1 MAKKNVRDEPL
12 KPQVSENEQMSD
24 IVFILDKMELI
35 LQAVSKIG
43 KDGKYST
50 VPADKE
56 HSNSFLK
63 IDRYANMFENFVK
76 NFWSQLKDP
85 TRFGILSVKADTL
98 DSPEVKQAIE
108 DLAAGKQTKA
118 VEDFLKKYEIVPRD
132 KENQSINN
140 QNQEEMAKKNQTQ
153 QQAAPE
159 TGQQPQQQPQ
169 YRYNE
174 SMINWE
180 ELKNFGLSRE
190 YLMERGLL
198 DQMLRGYKTNQV
210 VPISMNFGSAVLRT
224 DARLSF
230 QQSVGGPIVLGI
242 HGIRQKPELERP
254 YFGHIFSEEDKKNL
268 LETGN
273 MGRVVELK
281 GRNGEYIPSFI
292 SIDKLTNEV
301 VAMRAENAY
310 IPQEIKGVKLTDQEI
325 NDLREGKKVFIEGM
339 ISNNGKEFDAHIQ
352 VNAERRGIEYIFE
365 NDKLFNRQSLGGVEL
380 TKQQIED
387 LNAGKAIFVE
397 GMERKDG
404 ELFSSYVKLD
414 EATGRPSYTRY
425 NPDSPEGARE
435 IYIPNEIG
443 GVKIT
448 AEEQQQLREGKVIFL
463 NDMVNRK
470 GEEFSSF
477 IKADLETGRLSYS
490 RTPDGFEQRAEF
502 KIPEKVW
509 DVKLTRN
516 QRADLQ
522 SGKAVLVEGIKGYDG
537 KTISQYVKANFNQG
551 RLDFYNENPD
561 RKRDA
566 SQRNVVANAQKQG
579 QEQAGRKSKGASI
592 A

>member
-1 MAKKNVRDEPL
+1 MEKKNVRDEPL
-12 KPQVSENEQMSD
+12 EGSVENVQLSD
-24 IVFILDKMELI
+24 IVFILDKMELL
-35 LQAVSKIG
+35 LQAISEIDKNG
-43 KDGKYST
+43 GYKT
-50 VPADKE
+50 VPADKK
-56 HSNSFLK
+56 HRNSFLK
-63 IDRYANMFENFVK
+63 IDRFAGMFENFLK

-85 TRFGILSVKADTL
+85 TRFGILSVKEDRL
-98 DSPEVKQAIE
+98 DDPKVREAIE
-108 DLAAGKQTKA
+108 DIAAGKRTKA
-118 VEDFLKKYEIVPRD
+118 VEDFLKKYEIVPRS
-132 KENQSINN
+132 KENQSINH
-140 QNQEEMAKKNQTQ
+140 QNQEEMAKKNETQ

-159 TGQQPQQQPQ
+159 TAQQPQ

-180 ELKNFGLSRE
+180 QLKNFGLSRE
-190 YLMERGLL
+190 YLQERGLL

-242 HGIRQKPELERP
+242 HGIRQKPELDRP

-281 GRNGEYIPSFI
+281 GRGGEYIPSFI

-301 VAMRAENAY
+301 VAMRAENAF
-310 IPQEIKGVKLTDQEI
+310 IPKEIKGVKLTEQEQ

-339 ISNNGKEFDAHIQ
+339 ISNSGKEFDAYIQ
-352 VNAERRGIEYIFE
+352 ISAERRGIEYIFE
-365 NDKLFNRQSLGGVEL
+365 NDKLFNRQRLGGVEL
-380 TKQQIED
+380 TQKQVED
-387 LNAGKAIFVE
+387 LNAGRAIFVE

-435 IYIPNEIG
+435 IYIPGEIN

-448 AEEQQQLREGKVIFL
+448 PEEQQQLREGKTIFL

-490 RTPDGFEQRAEF
+490 RTPDGFSQREEF
-502 KIPEKVW
+502 KIPAKVW
-509 DVKLTRN
+509 DVELSRK

-561 RKRDA
+561 RKREA
-566 SQRNVVANAQKQG
+566 SQRNVVADAQKQG
-579 QEQAGRKSKGASI
+579 QEAKQNNRRSRAASM

>member
-1 MAKKNVRDEPL
+1 MAKKNESDEPP
-12 KPQVSENEQMSD
+12 KPQVAENEQMSD
-24 IVFILDKMELI
+24 IVFILDKMELL

-50 VPADKE
+50 VPADKK
-56 HSNSFLK
+56 HRNSFLK
-63 IDRYANMFENFVK
+63 IDRYANMFENFLK

-85 TRFGILSVKADTL
+85 TRFGIFSVKEDKL
-98 DSPEVKQAIE
+98 EDPEVRQAIE
-108 DLAAGKQTKA
+108 DMAAGKQTKA

-140 QNQEEMAKKNQTQ
+140 QNQEEMAKKNETQ
-153 QQAAPE
+153 QQAAQGDG
-159 TGQQPQQQPQ
+159 TQQPK

-190 YLMERGLL
+190 YLQERGLL
-198 DQMLRGYKTNQV
+198 DQMLKGYKTNQT
-210 VPISMNFGSAVLRT
+210 VPISMNFGSAILRT

-242 HGIRQKPELERP
+242 HGIRQKPELDRP
-254 YFGHIFSEEDKKNL
+254 YFGHIFSDEDKKNL

-281 GRNGEYIPSFI
+281 NRSGEYVPSFI

-301 VAMRAENAY
+301 VAMKAENVF
-310 IPQEIKGVKLTDQEI
+310 IPREIKGVELTQQEQ

-339 ISNNGKEFDAHIQ
+339 ISNGGKEFDAHIQ
-352 VNAERRGIEYIFE
+352 VNAERRGIEYIFD
-365 NDKLFNRQSLGGVEL
+365 NDKLFNRHSLGGVEL
-380 TKQQIED
+380 TQKQIED

-414 EATGRPSYTRY
+414 EATGKPAYSRY

-443 GVKIT
+443 GVKVT
-448 AEEQQQLREGKVIFL
+448 PEEQQQLREGKVIFL

-502 KIPEKVW
+502 KIPAKVW
-509 DVKLTRN
+509 DVELNRK

-579 QEQAGRKSKGASI
+579 QEQNSRKSKGAGI

>member
-1 MAKKNVRDEPL
+1 MEKKNVRDEPL
-12 KPQVSENEQMSD
+12 AGSVENVQLSD
-24 IVFILDKMELI
+24 IVFILDKMELL
-35 LQAVSKIG
+35 LQAISEIDKNG
-43 KDGKYST
+43 RYKT
-50 VPADKE
+50 VPADKK
-56 HSNSFLK
+56 HRNSFLK
-63 IDRYANMFENFVK
+63 IDRFAGMFENFLK

-85 TRFGILSVKADTL
+85 TRFGILSVKEDRL
-98 DSPEVKQAIE
+98 DDPKVREAIE
-108 DLAAGKQTKA
+108 DIAAGKRTKA
-118 VEDFLKKYEIVPRD
+118 VEDFLKKYEIVPRS
-132 KENQSINN
+132 KENQSINP
-140 QNQEEMAKKNQTQ
+140 QNQEEMAKKNETQ
-153 QQAAPE
+153 QQAAPG
-159 TGQQPQQQPQ
+159 TAQQPN

-180 ELKNFGLSRE
+180 QLKNFGLSRE
-190 YLMERGLL
+190 YLQERGLL

-242 HGIRQKPELERP
+242 HGIRQKPELDRP

-281 GRNGEYIPSFI
+281 GRGGEYIPSFI

-301 VAMRAENAY
+301 VAMRAENAF
-310 IPQEIKGVKLTDQEI
+310 IPKEIKGVKLTEREQ

-339 ISNNGKEFDAHIQ
+339 ISNSGKEFDAYIQ
-352 VNAERRGIEYIFE
+352 INAERRGIEYIFE
-365 NDKLFNRQSLGGVEL
+365 NDKLFNRQTLGGVEL
-380 TKQQIED
+380 TQKQVED
-387 LNAGKAIFVE
+387 LNAGRAIFVE

-435 IYIPNEIG
+435 IYIPGEIN

-448 AEEQQQLREGKVIFL
+448 PEEQQQLREGKTIFL

-490 RTPDGFEQRAEF
+490 RTPDGFSQREEF
-502 KIPEKVW
+502 KIPAKVW
-509 DVKLTRN
+509 DVELSRK

-561 RKRDA
+561 RKREA
-566 SQRNVVANAQKQG
+566 SQRNVVADAQKQG
-579 QEQAGRKSKGASI
+579 QEAKQGNRRSRAASM